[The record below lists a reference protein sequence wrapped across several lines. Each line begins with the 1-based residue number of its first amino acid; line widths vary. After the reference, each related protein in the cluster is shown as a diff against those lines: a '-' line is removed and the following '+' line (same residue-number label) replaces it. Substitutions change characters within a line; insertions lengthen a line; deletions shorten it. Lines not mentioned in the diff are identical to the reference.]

1 MAEIEEVSL
10 SPTQQDI
17 VDFISTFS
25 SEIIEAGSYQLI
37 LNIQILF
44 RIGWRCVFWSKDCVK
59 VIVEF

>member
-44 RIGWRCVFWSKDCVK
+44 RIG
-59 VIVEF
+59 